1 MTNFEYPIHHA
12 TLFIHPNRRDFS
24 QQLWEELHP
33 QSIAHTRQEHT
44 VIDIE
49 NARAIIAWANT
60 PYEGEKTM
68 LLSFHTITIPAQNAL
83 LKILEEPRVGVKF
96 ILITS
101 NKDSLIPTLLSRVQ
115 EMKTEQQA
123 SENIDQAILFLN
135 TPYGERMK
143 LPSIT
148 SLLALQDEEGRKDR
162 EEVRMF
168 ILSLATVLSQNKKAS
183 TSYAKEI
190 LTTLEMAGYAALP
203 SSSTKNILEYLALL
217 LPQLR
222 D

>member
-1 MTNFEYPIHHA
+1 MINFEYPSHHA
-12 TLFIHPNRRDFS
+12 ILFVHPNRKDFS
-24 QQLWEELHP
+24 QQLWEQLSP

-115 EMKTEQQA
+115 EMKTGQEA
-123 SENIDQAILFLN
+123 SGNIDQALLFLH
-135 TPYGERMK
+135 TPHGERMK
-143 LPSIT
+143 LPGIT

-168 ILSLATVLSQNKKAS
+168 ILSLASALSQNKKVTPS
-183 TSYAKEI
+183 HAKEI
-190 LTTLEMAGYAALP
+190 LTILEMAGYAALP
-203 SSSTKNILEYLALL
+203 SSSSKSILEYLALL
-217 LPQLR
+217 LPQAR
-222 D
+222 V